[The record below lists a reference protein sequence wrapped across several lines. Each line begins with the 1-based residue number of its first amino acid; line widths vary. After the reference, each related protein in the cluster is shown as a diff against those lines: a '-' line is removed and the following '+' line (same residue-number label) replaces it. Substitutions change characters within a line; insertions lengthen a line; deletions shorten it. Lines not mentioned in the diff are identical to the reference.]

1 LNLFVLTYTS
11 QPLFLILFKK
21 VIYAYIHTMETN
33 PSMEI
38 LDLGPAIDSLKSLSS
53 KFRETGDYEY
63 MMEILLII
71 DDMESPMLVDFFD
84 IDIPDVKAKA

>member
-1 LNLFVLTYTS
+1 MNLLAFHNTS
-11 QPLFLILFKK
+11 QPLLFILFKK
-21 VIYAYIHTMETN
+21 VICAYIQTMEIN
-33 PSMEI
+33 PSIEI

-71 DDMESPMLVDFFD
+71 DEIESPMLVDFFD
-84 IDIPDVKAKA
+84 INIPDVKAKA

>member
-1 LNLFVLTYTS
+1 LNLLAFHNTS
-11 QPLFLILFKK
+11 QPLLFILFKK
-21 VIYAYIHTMETN
+21 VICAYIQTMEIN
-33 PSMEI
+33 PSIEI

-71 DDMESPMLVDFFD
+71 DEIESPMLVDFFD
-84 IDIPDVKAKA
+84 INIPDVKAKA